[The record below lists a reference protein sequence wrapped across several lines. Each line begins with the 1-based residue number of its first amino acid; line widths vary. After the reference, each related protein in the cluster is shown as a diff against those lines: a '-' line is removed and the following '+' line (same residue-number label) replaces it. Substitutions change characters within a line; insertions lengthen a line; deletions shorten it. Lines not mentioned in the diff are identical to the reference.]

1 MTIIKNIVPRVL
13 FPPKCPVCG
22 KITEDYEDKV
32 CSTCIRRLPI
42 VSGSRCM
49 RCSKQTDDNEMLCAD
64 CRIRKFT
71 YVQGYALWHYDISSK
86 NIMKGLK
93 YYGRRDYVDFIAAE
107 LVYHARFRIKE
118 WQPDGIVP
126 VPLHLSKYKKRGFNQ
141 AEVIA
146 REVSVLCGVRLI
158 NDVLFR
164 TKKTRP
170 QKYLDDK
177 DRESNLKDA
186 FSVNTYNLK
195 QYHNIKRVIII
206 DDIYTT
212 GSTID
217 ACARKLKEAGIT
229 SYFLTVCIG
238 DGF

>member
-1 MTIIKNIVPRVL
+1 MH
-13 FPPKCPVCG
+13 
-22 KITEDYEDKV
+22 
-32 CSTCIRRLPI
+32 
-42 VSGSRCM
+42 
-49 RCSKQTDDNEMLCAD
+49 CSKQTEDGGLLCAD
-64 CRIRKFT
+64 CNKKNFVYI
-71 YVQGYALWHYDISSK
+71 QGYALWHYDESSR

-93 YYGRRDYVDFIAAE
+93 YYGRRDYVDFIASE

-118 WQPDGIVP
+118 WRPDGIVP

-146 REVSVLCGVRLI
+146 VEVSRLCGVRLI

-170 QKYLDDK
+170 QRYLDDR
-177 DRESNLKDA
+177 DREINLNNA
-186 FSVNTYNLK
+186 FSIDSDNLK
-195 QYHNIKRVIII
+195 QYQNIKRVIII

-217 ACARKLKEAGIT
+217 ACARRLKEAGIA